1 MAKDTLIN
9 RSSSS
14 ASDLSTSHAN
24 APLAFAER
32 NERSQRQ
39 PVKGGGATEKRR
51 TTMNMMT
58 SISTVAAFPIATPS
72 LTAPQSKVIQA
83 VERYRLAESIFN
95 EVYDELQEA
104 QFAASHAH
112 GHRPSAL
119 IAWRNYSAIGGGEIE
134 MMRDRLLEEG
144 ENAQIVGREY
154 KAAKKRYREI
164 IQAGKDW
171 DRKAGLQ
178 KLTRRE
184 EGARRELSDS
194 RKALGTLTP
203 TSLEDAAAL
212 VDLVQKDVEKFE
224 EIQDWEAAALAKAN
238 KFLGGAKGST
248 AITTRGELR
257 PSTVQKLCSQYEATL
272 TAFKSAHDAFVQAEN
287 AAAKARPQPDSL
299 ICPNRRNFKDVSC
312 NVKGRR
318 IPITSGEIKTQIASL
333 RRNTTKVDENDGTRV
348 FTISKAGFPLT
359 KKQKA
364 QLARVE
370 ARLPLA
376 VAYETEWAAVQKRL
390 RVKELE
396 EAAQVPSRRL
406 RPLAARIA
414 ETPSKDRQDML
425 AKARVCEIDPD
436 MAEVA
441 EDIAMSIALDFS
453 RLSAAGLI

>member
-1 MAKDTLIN
+1 
-9 RSSSS
+9 
-14 ASDLSTSHAN
+14 
-24 APLAFAER
+24 
-32 NERSQRQ
+32 
-39 PVKGGGATEKRR
+39 
-51 TTMNMMT
+51 MNMMT
-58 SISTVAAFPIATPS
+58 SISTVAAFPVATPL

-83 VERYRLAESIFN
+83 VERYRLAESIF
-95 EVYDELQEA
+95 EGIYDELEEA
-104 QFAASHAH
+104 KFAASGTH

-144 ENAQIVGREY
+144 ENAQVVEREY
-154 KAAKKRYREI
+154 KAAKKQYREI

-178 KLTRRE
+178 KLTQRE
-184 EGARRELSDS
+184 EEARRELSGS
-194 RKALGTLTP
+194 RKALGALTP
-203 TSLEDAAAL
+203 TSLEEAAAL
-212 VDLVQKDVEKFE
+212 IDLVQKDVEKFDGIE
-224 EIQDWEAAALAKAN
+224 DWEAAVLAKAN
-238 KFLGGAKGST
+238 KFLGGRMGIYGPASATNGA
-248 AITTRGELR
+248 AITTRGDLR
-257 PSTVQKLCSQYEATL
+257 QSSVQKLCSQYEAAL
-272 TAFKSAHDAFVQAEN
+272 TAFKAAHDTFVQAEN
-287 AAAKARPQPDSL
+287 AAAEARPQPDSL
-299 ICPNRRNFKDVSC
+299 IRPNKRNFKDVFC

-318 IPITSGEIKTQIASL
+318 IPIKSGEIKAQIASL
-333 RRNTTKVDENDGTRV
+333 RRNTTKMDENDGTRV
-348 FTISKAGFPLT
+348 FTISEAGFPLT

-376 VAYETEWAAVQKRL
+376 LAYETEWAAVQKRL

-396 EAAQVPSRRL
+396 EAVQVPSRKL
-406 RPLAARIA
+406 GPLAARIA

-441 EDIAMSIALDFS
+441 EDIAMSIAHDFS